1 MHFICSQGL
10 TPEPQRI
17 FLDYQDYS
25 SSLFQNV
32 KIDELFRLKMW
43 TLYNVTCQAK
53 NQSSQNQKVKVT
65 RKCRASHCSNWR
77 NEGGHKCSRVPNHE
91 EEASEESHHD
101 ATNNWVCIIAAEH
114 TCLSLLGKNEG
125 SSIQALWV
133 NWILLVLDRAQRKLY
148 MSCSNPSRVVSYWIS
163 KAHVLKSDASKIEEG
178 IRFFSHAPKQY
189 SKLWCY
195 THKSLPT
202 IKLTDA
208 LLKGHDRRVG
218 LFAKI

>member
-1 MHFICSQGL
+1 MQSI
-10 TPEPQRI
+10 
-17 FLDYQDYS
+17 
-25 SSLFQNV
+25 SLF
-32 KIDELFRLKMW
+32 KLKKW
-43 TLYNVTCQAK
+43 RW
-53 NQSSQNQKVKVT
+53 SQMFACTKPRGGGI
-65 RKCRASHCSNWR
+65 RK
-77 NEGGHKCSRVPNHE
+77 
-91 EEASEESHHD
+91 SHHD

-114 TCLSLLGKNEG
+114 TCLSLLGKNEEG

-178 IRFFSHAPKQY
+178 IRFFSHAPKPY

-218 LFAKI
+218 LFAKILDFRNFLPTISKNCLV